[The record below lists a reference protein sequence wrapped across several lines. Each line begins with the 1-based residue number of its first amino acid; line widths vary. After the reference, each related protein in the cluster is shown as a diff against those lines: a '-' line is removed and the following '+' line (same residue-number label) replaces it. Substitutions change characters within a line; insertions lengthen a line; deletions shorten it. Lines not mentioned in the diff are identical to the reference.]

1 MPTSVAPNQRPAS
14 LKRVVAATLL
24 GATLVVGLTALYSW
38 QDYRETAARAEERAR
53 LLATV
58 LEGYATRTLNETE
71 AAMTAAAE
79 LHAGHPAENDVLL
92 RYINLQR
99 KRFPYLVALHV
110 LDASGTSSGDGD
122 AAASQAL
129 LAWAR
134 MPSSASDQVMI
145 GDPLMAGAG
154 VPRVIPLITRVSVVS
169 GSPPVT
175 VAAAIRA
182 DFLSPL
188 HTNLGLSPDT
198 LSVLLNRK
206 GVIVARAPYLD
217 RAIGFDT
224 SGTAL
229 YRSAPAGQ
237 QFGVA
242 IGNSPIDGITRLM
255 GFSRMSAY
263 PLTASTGFDHAQM
276 LAPWRTRA
284 WRDLIVALSLLAII
298 VLLGHL
304 GSTRAKGEEAARR
317 ELRDSEEHHRTAMAT
332 LAEGVVTHGPDGAI
346 RTWND
351 AALRILCL
359 TADQLRGRTSL
370 DPRWRAV
377 HEDGSDFPGAE
388 HPAMRALATGD
399 PQLDIV
405 MGIDAGGAARR
416 WLEVNAVPTRSGGA
430 VDGVVASFIDI
441 TERLAATQE
450 IHRLN
455 YALEERVATRTEA
468 LRRTSLE
475 LEELVYSMAH
485 TLRAP
490 LRHMSA
496 FSSLLAEDAHAR
508 LTTDD
513 QHLIS
518 RIREGAERQAR
529 LLDEIL
535 KYTGGHEHVPSFA
548 HIAMDEMVDT
558 VIPEIAG
565 RMPEATRVDWIR
577 TPLPRLYG
585 DPAMVADILEI
596 LLSNAV
602 KFSARSA
609 APRIEIGACEID
621 GNPGI
626 QVRDNGVGFD
636 MIYAGK
642 LFGMFQRLHETE
654 GFEGAGM
661 SLAVCKRLLE
671 RLGGSVSAEGR
682 VGYGATFR
690 FTLGPARPGAAPP
703 LLPED
708 QARAAAT

>member
-1 MPTSVAPNQRPAS
+1 MPAPVAPNKHSAS

-38 QDYRETAARAEERAR
+38 QDYRETVERGAERAR
-53 LLATV
+53 LLAAV
-58 LEGYATRTLNETE
+58 LEGYATRTLHETE
-71 AAMTAAAE
+71 SAMTTAAE
-79 LHAGHPAENDVLL
+79 LHAGSPAESDAVI

-110 LDASGTSSGDGD
+110 LDGSGTSTGDGE
-122 AAASQAL
+122 AGASQAL

-134 MPSSASDQVMI
+134 APSSASDRVMI
-145 GDPLMAGAG
+145 GDPLVAGAG
-154 VPRVIPLITRVSVVS
+154 VPRLIPLLTRVSVAS
-169 GSPPVT
+169 GAPPIT

-182 DFLSPL
+182 DFLSSL
-188 HTNLGLSPDT
+188 HAGLGLSPDT

-217 RAIGFDT
+217 RVIGVDI

-229 YRSAPAGQ
+229 YRSAPG
-237 QFGVA
+237 GEKNGIA
-242 IGNSPIDGITRLM
+242 IGALPTDGITRVM

-263 PLTASTGFDHAQM
+263 PLSANTGFDRTRM

-284 WRDLIVALSLLAII
+284 WRDLVIALSLLAII
-298 VLLGHL
+298 GLLGCL
-304 GSTRAKGEEAARR
+304 ASTRAKGEESVRR
-317 ELRDSEEHHRTAMAT
+317 ELRESEEHHRTAMAT
-332 LAEGVVTHGPDGAI
+332 LAEGVVTQGPGGVI

-388 HPAMRALATGD
+388 HPSMRALATGD
-399 PQLDIV
+399 PQLDVRI
-405 MGIDAGGAARR
+405 GIDAGDAARR
-416 WLEVNAVPTRSGGA
+416 WLEVNAVPTRSDGQ
-430 VDGVVASFIDI
+430 VDGVVASFVDI
-441 TERLAATQE
+441 TERLEATQE

-455 YALEERVATRTEA
+455 HALEERVAVRTEA

-490 LRHMSA
+490 LRHISA
-496 FSSLLAEDAHAR
+496 FTNLLAESAHSH
-508 LTTDD
+508 LTLDD
-513 QHLIS
+513 QHLLG
-518 RIREGAERQAR
+518 RIRESAKRQAS
-529 LLDEIL
+529 LLDDIL
-535 KYTGGHEHVPSFA
+535 KYTAGHERTPSFA
-548 HIAMDEMVDT
+548 HIAMDEMVDA
-558 VIPEIAG
+558 VIRDIVERSPDA
-565 RMPEATRVDWIR
+565 ARVDWSR
-577 TPLPRLYG
+577 APLPCLYG

-609 APRIEIGACEID
+609 TPQIGIAACEID

-626 QVRDNGVGFD
+626 EVRDNGVGFE
-636 MIYAGK
+636 MRYADK
-642 LFGMFQRLHETE
+642 LFGMFQRLHQSE
-654 GFEGAGM
+654 GFEGSGM
-661 SLAVCKRLLE
+661 NLAVCKRLVE
-671 RLGGSVSAEGR
+671 RLGGSVAAEGR
-682 VGYGATFR
+682 VGHGATFR
-690 FTLGPARPGAAPP
+690 FTLGAAVPGIAQPSAPAAQVRV
-703 LLPED
+703 
-708 QARAAAT
+708 ATT

>member
-1 MPTSVAPNQRPAS
+1 MPAPVALDKHPAS
-14 LKRVVAATLL
+14 LKRVVAATLF
-24 GATLVVGLTALYSW
+24 GAALVVGLTALYSW
-38 QDYRETAARAEERAR
+38 QDYSETVGRGEERAL
-53 LLATV
+53 LLAAV
-58 LEGYATRTLNETE
+58 LEGYATRILHEAET
-71 AAMTAAAE
+71 AMTTAAE
-79 LHAGHPAENDVLL
+79 LHAASPAENDAVI

-99 KRFPYLVALHV
+99 QRFPYLVALHV
-110 LDASGTSSGDGD
+110 LDASGTSTGDGD

-134 MPSSASDQVMI
+134 TPSSASDRVMI

-154 VPRVIPLITRVSVVS
+154 VPRLLPLLTRVTFAT
-169 GSPPVT
+169 GAPPIN

-188 HTNLGLSPDT
+188 HTGLGLRPDT

-217 RAIGFDT
+217 SAIGVDI

-229 YRSAPAGQ
+229 YRSAPRDQKSGIATGP
-237 QFGVA
+237 
-242 IGNSPIDGITRLM
+242 SPTDGITRVM

-263 PLTASTGFDHAQM
+263 PLSASTGFDRAQV

-298 VLLGHL
+298 GLLGSL
-304 GSTRAKGEEAARR
+304 ASTRAKGEEAARR
-317 ELRDSEEHHRTAMAT
+317 ELRESEEHHRTAMAT
-332 LAEGVVTHGPDGAI
+332 LAEGIVTQGPDGVI

-388 HPAMRALATGD
+388 HPSMRALATGE

-405 MGIDAGGAARR
+405 MGIDAGDAARR
-416 WLEVNAVPTRSGGA
+416 WLEVNAVPTRSGGE
-430 VDGVVASFIDI
+430 VVGVVASFVDI
-441 TERLAATQE
+441 TERLEATRE

-455 YALEERVATRTEA
+455 HALEERVALRTEA

-490 LRHMSA
+490 LRHISA
-496 FSSLLAEDAHAR
+496 FTNLLAEDAHSR
-508 LTTDD
+508 LTADD
-513 QHLIS
+513 QHLIG
-518 RIREGAERQAR
+518 RIRESAKRQAS

-535 KYTGGHEHVPSFA
+535 KYTAGHEHVPSFV

-558 VIPEIAG
+558 VIRDMVERRSDAS
-565 RMPEATRVDWIR
+565 RVDWSR

-609 APRIEIGACEID
+609 APRIGIGSCEID

-626 QVRDNGVGFD
+626 EVRDNGVGFD
-636 MIYAGK
+636 MRYADK

-654 GFEGAGM
+654 GFEGSGM
-661 SLAVCKRLLE
+661 NLAVCKRLVE
-671 RLGGSVSAEGR
+671 RMGGNVTAEGR
-682 VGYGATFR
+682 VGHGATFR
-690 FTLGPARPGAAPP
+690 FTLGTARPGAAPP
-703 LLPED
+703 HVPED
-708 QARAAAT
+708 QVRAAAT